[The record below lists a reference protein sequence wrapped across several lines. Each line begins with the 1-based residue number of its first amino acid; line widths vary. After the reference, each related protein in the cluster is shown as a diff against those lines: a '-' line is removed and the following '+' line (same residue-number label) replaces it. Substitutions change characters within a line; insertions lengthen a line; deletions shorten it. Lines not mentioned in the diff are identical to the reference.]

1 MFRGGRQG
9 ERDRE
14 REREMHRG
22 VDIVGR
28 GPGAHGY
35 CLHIYAL
42 IVAGIFF

>member
-9 ERDRE
+9 ERD